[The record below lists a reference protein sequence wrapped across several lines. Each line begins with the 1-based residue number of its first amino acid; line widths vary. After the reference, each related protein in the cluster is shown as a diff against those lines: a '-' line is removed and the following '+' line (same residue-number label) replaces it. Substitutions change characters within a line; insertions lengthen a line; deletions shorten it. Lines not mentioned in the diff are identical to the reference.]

1 MKYLVI
7 LPMILSFS
15 LSTAFASGGPSF
27 ESLHNQSHNQKPV
40 VTLPVVTLIDKSNIG
55 NEKPRF
61 CPRNKGTTVVLI
73 PCWERITQLGRHGR
87 QESFMF

>member
-27 ESLHNQSHNQKPV
+27 ESLHNQKPV

-73 PCWERITQLGRHGR
+73 PC
-87 QESFMF
+87 